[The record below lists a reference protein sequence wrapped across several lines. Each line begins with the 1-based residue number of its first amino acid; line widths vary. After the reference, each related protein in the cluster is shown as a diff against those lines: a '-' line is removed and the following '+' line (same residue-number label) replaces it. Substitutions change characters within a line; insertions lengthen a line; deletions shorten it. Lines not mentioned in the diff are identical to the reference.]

1 MSSSSDVTLKGNKTA
16 HVEALEKLI
25 SEQPTVLSNQ
35 LAAVAPTAV
44 APAVAAVAPA
54 AVAPAT
60 VAPATVAAVA
70 PAAAPPPSPALAPPL
85 QPLQQTTTESTFQTT
100 TTYLGFRQRTTSETR
115 TLMCTTVAL
124 LTQRTV
130 LMQKT
135 LMKMLI
141 LMDGAPPRRGCRSRA
156 YARSACAHARSACAR
171 TCGRTL
177 LVQDCW
183 LHIRGEAH
191 NQLLYFRGVGW
202 WARQAQET

>member
-35 LAAVAPTAV
+35 PAAVAPTAV

-70 PAAAPPPSPALAPPL
+70 PAAVAAPGPTIATPAADDDGIYFPDDDDLPWFPSENYFRDSD
-85 QPLQQTTTESTFQTT
+85 TDV
-100 TTYLGFRQRTTSETR
+100 YDGGFADAEDG
-115 TLMCTTVAL
+115 ADAEDADEDAD
-124 LTQRTV
+124 
-130 LMQKT
+130 
-135 LMKMLI
+135 I
-141 LMDGAPPRRGCRSRA
+141 DGAPTRRGCRSRA

-171 TCGRTL
+171 TYARTL